1 MALDFAKA
9 LKAFRQKAGLKQT
22 DLAQKVGVTGSYICL
37 LEIGKRP
44 PPSDAVAL
52 KLEQALGV
60 EPRTLVSI
68 AHLWRTPEDVRIATD
83 AERVYGP
90 GRGETL
96 PGGPTLRHIP
106 LINKVAAGCAT
117 EGIDLDYP
125 VGVADRYVMVP
136 DVTDPKAFAITVCGD
151 SMTPRFREG
160 DILVISPAAPVA
172 GGDFCFVR
180 LDVEGQPSNTFK
192 QVFFEDDS
200 IRLVS
205 LNTSY
210 PPQVYKREEVS
221 GVFRAIRRVEAL

>member
-9 LKAFRQKAGLKQT
+9 LKAFRLKAGLKQT

-52 KLEQALGV
+52 KLEQVLNLA
-60 EPRTLVSI
+60 PKTLVKL
-68 AHLWRTPEDVRIATD
+68 AHYWRTPDDVKRLTD
-83 AERVYGP
+83 LEEIYVK
-90 GRGETL
+90 GRADAS
-96 PGGPTLRHIP
+96 PDAPALRHIP
-106 LINKVAAGCAT
+106 LINKVAAGYPADFT
-117 EGIDLDYP
+117 DLDYP

-136 DVTDPKAFAITVCGD
+136 DVTDPQAFAITVCGD
-151 SMTPRFREG
+151 SMMPRFREG

-180 LDVEGQPSNTFK
+180 LDVQGQTSTTFK
-192 QVFFEDDS
+192 QIYFEDS
-200 IRLVS
+200 SVRLVS
-205 LNTSY
+205 LNASY
-210 PPQVYKREEVS
+210 PPQVYRREEVS